1 MYLLTLL
8 KIRCFTN
15 LAWSTDMFVT
25 TDRIPCVLHNS
36 LSGYYIAW
44 HKDSLLIYTFQH
56 THTYIH
62 TYIHTNIQQLNAGCA
77 NTRI

>member
-8 KIRCFTN
+8 KIRCFIN
-15 LAWSTDMFVT
+15 LAKSTDMFVT
-25 TDRIPCVLHNS
+25 NDRILCVLHNS

-44 HKDSLLIYTFQH
+44 HKDSLFIYTFQH
-56 THTYIH
+56 TH

>member
-15 LAWSTDMFVT
+15 LSWSTDMFVT
-25 TDRIPCVLHNS
+25 TDRILRVLHNF

-44 HKDSLLIYTFQH
+44 HKDSLFIYTFQH
-56 THTYIH
+56 THIQTYIH
-62 TYIHTNIQQLNAGCA
+62 TYKYTTVECRLCKY
-77 NTRI
+77 

>member
-15 LAWSTDMFVT
+15 LSWSTDMFVT
-25 TDRIPCVLHNS
+25 TDRILCVLHNS
-36 LSGYYIAW
+36 LLGYNIAW

-56 THTYIH
+56 THAYIH
-62 TYIHTNIQQLNAGCA
+62 TYIQIYNS
-77 NTRI
+77 